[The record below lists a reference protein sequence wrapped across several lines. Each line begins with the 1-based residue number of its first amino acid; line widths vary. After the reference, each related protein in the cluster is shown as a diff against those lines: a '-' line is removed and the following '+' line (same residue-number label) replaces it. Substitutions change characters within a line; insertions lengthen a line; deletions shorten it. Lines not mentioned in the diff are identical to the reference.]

1 MWEGLE
7 KKTLET
13 LTAMLK
19 DAKYGCGKWMVFVPP
34 SEVDEIWA
42 AVVEALWEGKLGHSA
57 KVSGAGDDPTKSH
70 VICVYVDPFWE
81 VTARRVQTR
90 PLSLKWGLPHGLLQ
104 PSLPPPALPR
114 VRPAPAP
121 AASWAGRSLPPAPL

>member
-1 MWEGLE
+1 
-7 KKTLET
+7 
-13 LTAMLK
+13 MLK

-81 VTARRVQTR
+81 VADRAAAPNPRPPELCKRAVPPGPPR
-90 PLSLKWGLPHGLLQ
+90 PLAASRERL
-104 PSLPPPALPR
+104 
-114 VRPAPAP
+114 AP
-121 AASWAGRSLPPAPL
+121 AAS